1 MKCRNTI
8 LFSLL
13 SVLCTLLFVVDI
25 AVGSVAIPLSEV
37 VSALCGGGSE
47 EIRSIVVDI
56 RLVRAIVA
64 LLAGAA
70 LAVSG
75 LQMQV
80 LFRNPLAGPYVL
92 GVSAGASFGVA
103 LFLLGAP
110 ILGVAIS
117 PTLQSLGTAG
127 AAWIGSAV
135 VLLLVVALSRRIKDI
150 MVMLILGIMLS
161 SGVGALV
168 EIMQYF
174 SSEASLKSYV
184 VWTMGSLGDVTAT
197 QLAVLAPVL
206 VVGLAMAVAAI
217 KPMNMLLAGE
227 RYAASMGLN
236 IARSRN
242 LILIS
247 TTLLAGTITAFC
259 GPIGFVGIAVPHIAR
274 MLFRSADHRTLLP
287 ATILVGVVMLL
298 VGDVVAKYFA
308 LPINTITALMGIP
321 IVIYIVT
328 RRR

>member
-1 MKCRNTI
+1 MRGHNAI
-8 LFSLL
+8 LFTLL
-13 SVLCTLLFVVDI
+13 AVLCAVLFVVDI

-37 VSALCGGGSE
+37 VSAMCGGGSE
-47 EIRSIVVDI
+47 EIRSIVLDI
-56 RLVRAIVA
+56 RLVRAVVA
-64 LLAGAA
+64 VLAGLA
-70 LAVSG
+70 LSVSG
-75 LQMQV
+75 LEMQV

-117 PTLQSLGTAG
+117 PTLQTIGTAG
-127 AAWIGSAV
+127 AAWIGAAV
-135 VLLLVVALSRRIKDI
+135 VLIMVVALSRRIKDI

-161 SGVGALV
+161 SGVGAVV

-174 SSEASLKSYV
+174 SNEASLKSYV
-184 VWTMGSLGDVTAT
+184 VWTMGSLGDVTAS
-197 QLAVLAPVL
+197 QLAILAPV
-206 VVGLAMAVAAI
+206 VIAGLAIAVATI

-236 IARSRN
+236 ISRTRT
-242 LILIS
+242 LILAS

-259 GPIGFVGIAVPHIAR
+259 GPVGFVGIAVPHIAR
-274 MLFRSADHRTLLP
+274 MLFRSADHRILLP
-287 ATILVGVVMLL
+287 ATILSGVVMML
-298 VGDVVAKYFA
+298 VGDILSKYFV

>member
-1 MKCRNTI
+1 MKGRTTI
-8 LFSLL
+8 LFTLL
-13 SVLCTLLFVVDI
+13 IVLCAVLFVVDI
-25 AVGSVAIPLSEV
+25 AVGSISIPLREV
-37 VSALCGGGSE
+37 CSALLGGGTDE
-47 EIRSIVVDI
+47 VRSIVLDI
-56 RLVRAIVA
+56 RLVRAVVA
-64 LLAGAA
+64 VLAGAA
-70 LAVSG
+70 LSVSG

-92 GVSAGASFGVA
+92 GVSAGASLGVA

-110 ILGVAIS
+110 LLGFALS
-117 PTLQSLGTAG
+117 PTAQSLGTAG

-135 VLLLVVALSRRIKDI
+135 VLMLVVALARRIKDI

-161 SGVGALV
+161 SGVGAVV
-168 EIMQYF
+168 EILQYF
-174 SSEASLKSYV
+174 SNEASLKSYV
-184 VWTMGSLGDVTAT
+184 VWTMGSLGDVTAS
-197 QLAVLAPVL
+197 QLALLAPVI
-206 VVGLAMAVAAI
+206 VVGLAMVLSAI

-236 IARSRN
+236 IPRSRN
-242 LILIS
+242 IILGS

-274 MLFRSADHRTLLP
+274 MLFRTADHRILLP
-287 ATILVGVVMLL
+287 ATILSGVVMLL
-298 VGDVVAKYFA
+298 VGDIVAKYFA

-321 IVIYIVT
+321 IVIYIVM

>member
-8 LFSLL
+8 LFTLL
-13 SVLCTLLFVVDI
+13 TALCAVLFVVDI

-37 VSALCGGGSE
+37 VSALLGNGSE
-47 EIRSIVVDI
+47 EVRSIVLDI
-56 RLVRAIVA
+56 RLVRAVVA
-64 LLAGAA
+64 VLAGIA
-70 LAVSG
+70 LSISG

-103 LFLLGAP
+103 LFVLGMPLFGIA
-110 ILGVAIS
+110 LS

-161 SGVGALV
+161 SGVGAVV

-184 VWTMGSLGDVTAT
+184 VWTMGSLGDVTAS
-197 QLAVLAPVL
+197 QLAVLTPVI
-206 VVGLAMAVAAI
+206 VAGVTMAIAAI

-259 GPIGFVGIAVPHIAR
+259 GPVGFVGIAVPHIAR
-274 MLFRSADHRTLLP
+274 MLFRSANHRILLP
-287 ATILVGVVMLL
+287 ATILSGVAMLL
-298 VGDVVAKYFA
+298 VGDIVAKYFA

>member
-1 MKCRNTI
+1 MKCRSAI
-8 LFSLL
+8 LFTLL
-13 SVLCTLLFVVDI
+13 ATLCVVLFVVDI
-25 AVGSVAIPLSEV
+25 VVGKTNISFGEV
-37 VSALCGGGSE
+37 VDVLLGGGDAVT
-47 EIRSIVVDI
+47 RKIVLDL
-56 RLVRAIVA
+56 RLVRAVMA
-64 LLAGAA
+64 LLAGMA
-70 LAVSG
+70 LSISG
-75 LQMQV
+75 MQMQV

-92 GVSAGASFGVA
+92 GVSAGASLGVA

-110 ILGVAIS
+110 LLGITLSPVVQNLGV
-117 PTLQSLGTAG
+117 AG

-161 SGVGALV
+161 SGVGAVV
-168 EIMQYF
+168 EMMQYF
-174 SSEASLKSYV
+174 SNEVELKSYI
-184 VWTMGSLGDVTAT
+184 VWTMGSLGDITAS
-197 QLAVLAPVL
+197 QLAVLTPVII
-206 VVGLAMAVAAI
+206 VGLAMAVATI

-227 RYAASMGLN
+227 RYASSMGLN
-236 IARSRN
+236 ISRTRN

-247 TTLLAGTITAFC
+247 TTLLAGTVTAFC

-287 ATILVGVVMLL
+287 ATILSGVAMLL
-298 VGDVVAKYFA
+298 VGDIVARYFA

-321 IVIYIVT
+321 IVIYIVI

>member
-1 MKCRNTI
+1 MRSRTTI
-8 LFSLL
+8 LFTLL
-13 SVLCTLLFVVDI
+13 ALLCAVLFVVDI
-25 AVGSVAIPLSEV
+25 AVGSVAIPFGEV
-37 VSALCGGGSE
+37 IDVLLGRGSE
-47 EIRSIVVDI
+47 EMRSIVLDI
-56 RLVRAIVA
+56 RLVRAVVA
-64 LLAGAA
+64 ILAGAA
-70 LAVSG
+70 LSVSG
-75 LQMQV
+75 LEMQV

-92 GVSAGASFGVA
+92 GVSAGASLGVA

-110 ILGVAIS
+110 IWGVIIS
-117 PTLQSLGTAG
+117 PTLQSIGTAG

-161 SGVGALV
+161 SGVGAVV
-168 EIMQYF
+168 EILQYF
-174 SSEASLKSYV
+174 SNEASLKSYV
-184 VWTMGSLGDVTAT
+184 VWTMGSLGDVTSS
-197 QLAVLAPVL
+197 QLALLAPVI
-206 VVGLAMAVAAI
+206 VAGLAMAVATI

-236 IARSRN
+236 ISRTRT
-242 LILIS
+242 LILAS
-247 TTLLAGTITAFC
+247 TTLLAGTVTAFC

-287 ATILVGVVMLL
+287 ATILSGVAMLL
-298 VGDVVAKYFA
+298 VGDIVAKYFT

>member
-1 MKCRNTI
+1 M
-8 LFSLL
+8 
-13 SVLCTLLFVVDI
+13 
-25 AVGSVAIPLSEV
+25 
-37 VSALCGGGSE
+37 
-47 EIRSIVVDI
+47 
-56 RLVRAIVA
+56 
-64 LLAGAA
+64 A
-70 LAVSG
+70 LAISG
-75 LQMQV
+75 MQMQV

-110 ILGVAIS
+110 ILGISLS
-117 PTLQSLGTAG
+117 PTIESLGTAG

-174 SSEASLKSYV
+174 GSEASVKSYV
-184 VWTMGSLGDVTAT
+184 VWTMGSLGSVTWEQVT
-197 QLAVLAPVL
+197 VIAPVIA
-206 VVGLAMAVAAI
+206 VGLAMAVATI

-236 IARSRN
+236 ISRSRN
-242 LILIS
+242 LILLS

-259 GPIGFVGIAVPHIAR
+259 GPIGFIGLAMPHLAR
-274 MLFRSADHRTLLP
+274 ITFRTADHRVLMPAAMLWGALSMVLCSFVADLVAHSSVVLP
-287 ATILVGVVMLL
+287 V
-298 VGDVVAKYFA
+298 
-308 LPINTITALMGIP
+308 NTITALLGVP
-321 IVIYIVT
+321 IIIFVVL
-328 RRR
+328 RNRNRQ

>member
-8 LFSLL
+8 LFTLL
-13 SVLCTLLFVVDI
+13 TALCAVLFVVDI

-37 VSALCGGGSE
+37 VSALLGNGSE
-47 EIRSIVVDI
+47 EVRSIVLDI
-56 RLVRAIVA
+56 RLVRAVVA
-64 LLAGAA
+64 VLAGIA
-70 LAVSG
+70 LSISG

-103 LFLLGAP
+103 LFVLGMPLFGIA
-110 ILGVAIS
+110 LS

-135 VLLLVVALSRRIKDI
+135 VLLLVVALSHRIKDI

-161 SGVGALV
+161 SGVGAVV

-184 VWTMGSLGDVTAT
+184 VWTMGSLGDVTAS
-197 QLAVLAPVL
+197 QLAVLTPVI
-206 VVGLAMAVAAI
+206 VAGVTMAIAAI

-259 GPIGFVGIAVPHIAR
+259 GPVGFVGIAVPHIAR
-274 MLFRSADHRTLLP
+274 MLFRSANHRILLP
-287 ATILVGVVMLL
+287 ATILSGVAMLL
-298 VGDVVAKYFA
+298 VGDIVAKYFA

>member
-1 MKCRNTI
+1 MKCRSAI
-8 LFSLL
+8 LFTLL
-13 SVLCTLLFVVDI
+13 ATLCVVLFVVDI
-25 AVGSVAIPLSEV
+25 VVGKTNISFGEV
-37 VSALCGGGSE
+37 VDVLLGGGDAVT
-47 EIRSIVVDI
+47 RKIVLDL
-56 RLVRAIVA
+56 RLVRAVMA
-64 LLAGAA
+64 LLAGMA
-70 LAVSG
+70 LSISG
-75 LQMQV
+75 MQMQV

-92 GVSAGASFGVA
+92 GVSAGASLGVA

-110 ILGVAIS
+110 LLGITLS
-117 PTLQSLGTAG
+117 PVVQNIGVAG

-161 SGVGALV
+161 SGVGAVV
-168 EIMQYF
+168 EMMQYF
-174 SSEASLKSYV
+174 SNEVELKSYI
-184 VWTMGSLGDVTAT
+184 VWTMGSLGDITAS
-197 QLAVLAPVL
+197 QLAVLTPVII
-206 VVGLAMAVAAI
+206 VGLAMAVATI

-227 RYAASMGLN
+227 RYASSMGLN
-236 IARSRN
+236 ISRTRN

-247 TTLLAGTITAFC
+247 TTLLAGTVTAFC

-287 ATILVGVVMLL
+287 ATILSGVAMLL
-298 VGDVVAKYFA
+298 VGDIVARYFA

-321 IVIYIVT
+321 IVIYIVI

>member
-1 MKCRNTI
+1 MNRRSTI

-13 SVLCTLLFVVDI
+13 AALCVVLFVVDL
-25 AVGSVAIPLSEV
+25 AVGSVAIPLSKV
-37 VSALCGGGSE
+37 VAALFGGGSE
-47 EIRSIVVDI
+47 VMQTIVFDI
-56 RLVRAIVA
+56 RFVRAVVA
-64 LLAGAA
+64 VLAGMA
-70 LAVSG
+70 LSISG

-92 GVSAGASFGVA
+92 GVSAGASLGVA

-110 ILGVAIS
+110 ILGVALS
-117 PTLQSLGTAG
+117 PSLQTLGTAG

-135 VLLLVVALSRRIKDI
+135 VLVAIVALARRIKDI

-174 SSEASLKSYV
+174 SNEAELKSYI
-184 VWTMGSLGDVTAT
+184 VWTMGSLGDVTAS
-197 QLAVLAPVL
+197 QLALFAPVIAGG
-206 VVGLAMAVAAI
+206 VAMAIAAI

-236 IARSRN
+236 ISRSRN
-242 LILIS
+242 LILLS

-274 MLFRSADHRTLLP
+274 MLFRSADHRILLP
-287 ATILVGVVMLL
+287 ATMLSGVVMLL
-298 VGDVVAKYFA
+298 VGDILSKYFV

>member
-8 LFSLL
+8 LFTLL
-13 SVLCTLLFVVDI
+13 SVLCALLFVVDI

-70 LAVSG
+70 LVVSG

>member
-1 MKCRNTI
+1 MKGRSTI
-8 LFSLL
+8 LFTLL
-13 SVLCTLLFVVDI
+13 AALCAVLFVVDI

-47 EIRSIVVDI
+47 QVRSIVLDI
-56 RLVRAIVA
+56 RLVRALVA
-64 LLAGAA
+64 VLAGAA
-70 LAVSG
+70 LSISG

-110 ILGVAIS
+110 LFGLAFS
-117 PTLQSLGTAG
+117 PTLQSLGTVG
-127 AAWIGSAV
+127 AAWIGSAL

-197 QLAVLAPVL
+197 QLTVLAPVI
-206 VVGLAMAVAAI
+206 VAGVAMAVAAI

-236 IARSRN
+236 ISRSRN

-287 ATILVGVVMLL
+287 ATILSGVVMLL
-298 VGDVVAKYFA
+298 VGDILAKYFV

>member
-1 MKCRNTI
+1 MKGRSTI
-8 LFSLL
+8 LFTLL
-13 SVLCTLLFVVDI
+13 AALCVVLFVVDI

-37 VSALCGGGSE
+37 VSALCGGGAQE
-47 EIRSIVVDI
+47 VRSIVLDI

-64 LLAGAA
+64 VLAGAA
-70 LAVSG
+70 LSISG

-110 ILGVAIS
+110 LFGLAFS
-117 PTLQSLGTAG
+117 PTLQSLGTVG

-135 VLLLVVALSRRIKDI
+135 VLVLVVALSRRIKDI

-184 VWTMGSLGDVTAT
+184 VWTMGSLGDVTAA
-197 QLAVLAPVL
+197 QLAVLAPVI
-206 VVGLAMAVAAI
+206 VAGLAMAVAAI

-236 IARSRN
+236 ISRSRN
-242 LILIS
+242 LILTS

-287 ATILVGVVMLL
+287 ATILSGVMMLL
-298 VGDVVAKYFA
+298 VGDILAKYFV

>member
-8 LFSLL
+8 LFTLL
-13 SVLCTLLFVVDI
+13 TALCAVLFVVDI

-37 VSALCGGGSE
+37 VSALLGNGLE
-47 EIRSIVVDI
+47 EVRSIVLDI
-56 RLVRAIVA
+56 RLVRAVVA
-64 LLAGAA
+64 VLAGIA
-70 LAVSG
+70 LSISG

-103 LFLLGAP
+103 LFVLGMPLFGIA
-110 ILGVAIS
+110 LS

-161 SGVGALV
+161 SGVGAVV

-184 VWTMGSLGDVTAT
+184 VWTMGSLGDVTAS
-197 QLAVLAPVL
+197 QLAIIAPVI
-206 VVGLAMAVAAI
+206 VAGVAMAIAAI

-259 GPIGFVGIAVPHIAR
+259 GPVGFVGIAVPHIAR
-274 MLFRSADHRTLLP
+274 MLFRSADHRILLP
-287 ATILVGVVMLL
+287 ATILSGVMMLL
-298 VGDVVAKYFA
+298 VGDIVAKYFA

>member
-1 MKCRNTI
+1 MMKCRNTI
-8 LFSLL
+8 LFALL
-13 SVLCTLLFVVDI
+13 TALCVVLFVVDI
-25 AVGSVAIPLSEV
+25 AVGKGAISLSEV
-37 VSALCGGGSE
+37 VATLLGNGSE
-47 EIRSIVVDI
+47 EMKTIVFDL
-56 RLVRAIVA
+56 RLVRAVVA
-64 LLAGAA
+64 VLAGIA
-70 LAVSG
+70 LSISG

-110 ILGVAIS
+110 ILGITLS
-117 PTLQSLGTAG
+117 PALQGLGTAG

-135 VLLLVVALSRRIKDI
+135 VLVLVVALSRQIKDI

-161 SGVGALV
+161 SGVGAIV
-168 EIMQYF
+168 EILQYF
-174 SSEASLKSYV
+174 SNEASLKSYI
-184 VWTMGSLGDVTAT
+184 VWTMGSFDVTTT
-197 QLAVLAPVL
+197 QLMILAPVIAA
-206 VVGLAMAVAAI
+206 GLAMAVMAI

-236 IARSRN
+236 ISRSRS
-242 LILIS
+242 LILTS

-274 MLFRSADHRTLLP
+274 MIFRSADHRTLLP
-287 ATILVGVVMLL
+287 ATILSGVVMLL
-298 VGDVVAKYFA
+298 LGDILAKLFT

-321 IVIYIVT
+321 IVIYIVI

>member
-1 MKCRNTI
+1 M
-8 LFSLL
+8 
-13 SVLCTLLFVVDI
+13 LCAVLFVVDI

-37 VSALCGGGSE
+37 VSALLGGGSE
-47 EIRSIVVDI
+47 EVRSIVLDI
-56 RLVRAIVA
+56 RLVRAVVA
-64 LLAGAA
+64 VLAGIA
-70 LAVSG
+70 LSISG

-103 LFLLGAP
+103 LFVLGMPLFGIA
-110 ILGVAIS
+110 LS

-135 VLLLVVALSRRIKDI
+135 VLLLVVALARRIKDI

-161 SGVGALV
+161 SGVGAVV

-184 VWTMGSLGDVTAT
+184 VWTMGSLGDVTAS
-197 QLAVLAPVL
+197 QLAIITPVI
-206 VVGLAMAVAAI
+206 VAGVPMAIAAI

-236 IARSRN
+236 IDCSRN

-259 GPIGFVGIAVPHIAR
+259 GPVGFVGIAVPHIAR
-274 MLFRSADHRTLLP
+274 MLFRSANHRILLP
-287 ATILVGVVMLL
+287 ATILSGVMMLL
-298 VGDVVAKYFA
+298 VGDIIAKYFA

>member
-1 MKCRNTI
+1 MKCRSAI
-8 LFSLL
+8 LFTLL
-13 SVLCTLLFVVDI
+13 ATLCVVLFVVDI
-25 AVGSVAIPLSEV
+25 VVGKTNISFGEV
-37 VSALCGGGSE
+37 VDVLLGGGDAVT
-47 EIRSIVVDI
+47 RKIVLDL
-56 RLVRAIVA
+56 RLVRAVMA
-64 LLAGAA
+64 LLAGMA
-70 LAVSG
+70 LSISG
-75 LQMQV
+75 MQMQV

-92 GVSAGASFGVA
+92 GVSAGASLGVA

-110 ILGVAIS
+110 LLGITLS
-117 PTLQSLGTAG
+117 PAVQNIGVAG

-161 SGVGALV
+161 SGVGAVV
-168 EIMQYF
+168 EMMQYF
-174 SSEASLKSYV
+174 SNEVELKSYI
-184 VWTMGSLGDVTAT
+184 VWTMGSLGDITAS
-197 QLAVLAPVL
+197 QLAVLAPVII
-206 VVGLAMAVAAI
+206 VGLAMAVATI

-227 RYAASMGLN
+227 RYASSMGLN
-236 IARSRN
+236 ISRTRN

-247 TTLLAGTITAFC
+247 TTLLAGTVTAFC

-287 ATILVGVVMLL
+287 ATILSGVAMLL
-298 VGDVVAKYFA
+298 VGDIVARYFA

-321 IVIYIVT
+321 IVIYIVI